1 MRAVIA
7 FLTALLAVALDT
19 VPLLCAE
26 STFLVGEDL
35 LAGDVLL
42 VAMGISDI
50 DKERNVI
57 EYD

>member
-1 MRAVIA
+1 VRAVIA

-50 DKERNVI
+50 DRGQTL
-57 EYD
+57 